1 MKRAIQ
7 TQKGMIIHKLLPL
20 KKIKY
25 KQMKILIFI
34 TFLVVSNNLFG
45 QRVDFAV
52 TGSWMKTISPSDI
65 SEAGNDYPSAFE
77 SNLNQ
82 TLLSIY
88 PNNKNFPVYVYV
100 TRSNDNWHDN
110 LILKVKR
117 NGNGTTTNTNI
128 SSGSLSYHLI
138 PNAQP
143 PSGRP
148 TAVPSFFTCYEDFVN
163 IPLQYEI
170 TGISVLLPVKS
181 YSTTITYTV
190 MY

>member
-1 MKRAIQ
+1 MFSQ
-7 TQKGMIIHKLLPL
+7 G
-20 KKIKY
+20 
-25 KQMKILIFI
+25 FI
-34 TFLVVSNNLFG
+34 NMSVS
-45 QRVDFAV
+45 
-52 TGSWMKTISPSDI
+52 GSWSKTIAPTDI
-65 SEAGNDYPSAFE
+65 IEAGNDYQTFFE
-77 SNLNQ
+77 SGVSQ

-88 PNNKNFPVYVYV
+88 PNNKNHQVYVYV

-117 NGNGTTTNTNI
+117 NGSGTNTNRNI
-128 SSGSLSYHLI
+128 SAESLAYHLI

-148 TAVPSFFTCYEDFVN
+148 TAVSLFFTCYDDFVN

-170 TGISVLLPVKS
+170 TGISVVLPVKS
-181 YSTTITYTV
+181 YSTTVTYTV